1 MYPVSIGAIAPAK
14 LPTKFCTPAH
24 RPAPR
29 GPAHVCP
36 TAQQVPPAG
45 PMKRPASDSSQTK
58 IASGATAAAIKETPK
73 PTDPVPSNA
82 LRTRV
87 VEVPPA
93 IHRSEIF
100 PLTNAETANI
110 RKITPPARAL
120 SFLQKRRS
128 RPNTDGQHGATQE

>member
-24 RPAPR
+24 LPATR
-29 GPAHVCP
+29 GPANVCP
-36 TAQQVPPAG
+36 TVQQVPPAR

-58 IASGATAAAIKETPK
+58 IASGATAAAIKEPPK
-73 PTDPVPSNA
+73 PTDPMPSNA

-87 VEVPPA
+87 VEVPLA

-110 RKITPPARAL
+110 KKITPPAPAI
-120 SFLQKRRS
+120 SFL
-128 RPNTDGQHGATQE
+128 EE